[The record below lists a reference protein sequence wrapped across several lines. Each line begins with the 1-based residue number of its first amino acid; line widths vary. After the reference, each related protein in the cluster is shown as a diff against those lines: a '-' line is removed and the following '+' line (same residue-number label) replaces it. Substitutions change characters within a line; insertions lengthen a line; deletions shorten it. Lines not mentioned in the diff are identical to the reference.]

1 MNIKKY
7 FGGSL
12 QNIAKTTL
20 NFTKLANPSRWLLA
34 LLFLTSATPLLRAQ
48 LSITTSSLPDASVGE
63 PYMTADDGVV
73 RLTATGGSGL
83 YHWTYSSFSTPSTG
97 GTYDGLSFSVA
108 GVISGTPNGT
118 GTLTF
123 YAQAYDRTD
132 TSDISAAVQF
142 SITIDACMS
151 TIAPDSPLPTGEV
164 GIPYAPVLFVA
175 SGCTAP
181 YTYSATGASP
191 SASFPPGLTFIGSS
205 GTLSGTPTGAGT
217 FNIVVTAVDA
227 IQEVTIAPYTITINP
242 PPTTSTSS
250 PLPTAPVNVAYSQQI
265 DATGGTPP
273 YTFSMDAQPPGIV
286 NIDPNL
292 GIIYGTPTTAGT
304 YSFYIGVT
312 DSIGAHTTTPF
323 QVTFVTVASQIQVA
337 PLNLTFNADPNGN
350 PPPTQA
356 ITVVPVAGATPPVNY
371 SIIVDSGQSNTS
383 APTWISVNPTSG
395 TAPAGLV
402 VTVNQSGLTTGTYTA
417 RIQALDPIGVPTA
430 IPVTLNVAS
439 VTQQLTVAPAVLSF
453 SALAS
458 TPGNLVQNIAVSNT
472 GAIPLGFN
480 TSVVGST
487 SLFSNVTS
495 SASQTTPG
503 APVFLQ
509 VQVNTNGLQ
518 AGAYNDTIVLSS
530 SAGSTQI
537 PVSLFVAGSGSIV
550 AVNTTGALFQAVAGG
565 GSTATQSIE
574 VLNIG
579 DPSSTVNWNASLVSG
594 SNWLNLV
601 SSSGTATATT
611 PGALTLALTPNATQ
625 LTPGPYYAVVQITD
639 SNSLNSPQ
647 YVTAVLNLQPGAAAP
662 APSVAPAGLFFATD
676 AAGDPPSPQQEQINT
691 SSASPVTF
699 TASAATTDGATWLS
713 VTPASGTA
721 SGQTAGSI
729 TVSAD
734 PTQLTPGVY
743 TGDVSVSIGTLV
755 QSVNVTFVVPNS
767 TSASSD
773 AVARAKPR
781 PRVSGCTAS
790 QVTITET
797 GLPNNFAVPAGWP
810 ATLTAQL
817 NDDCGMPI
825 TGGSVVASFSN
836 GDRALNL
843 VGDSLGNYS
852 ATWQPGVANNN
863 MSVTLNAL
871 SGGLQSGTSQLYGSI
886 VPNLTPPPMIA
897 PGGTLNNL
905 NPVVGAP
912 LAPGTIAQVFG
923 SGLAPGAVSTGVLPL
938 PTLFNKTF
946 ALVGASQAPLYFLSS
961 GQINLQIPDGAAAT
975 QQLPIV
981 VSVNN
986 AVTLPQ
992 MLNIVPAAPGVLSA
1006 LDGPAP
1012 PSVQN
1017 GAHIIAQHS
1026 ADYSLVT
1033 SSNPASPGEYLVMYL
1048 VGLGATNPSVLSG
1061 YATPATPLHPVTLE
1075 PTVSVGSQVA
1085 TVTYAG
1091 LSPLFVGLY
1100 QINFQVPAGS
1110 ASGDLEVDVTQN
1122 GMAANP
1128 TFLPVSN

>member
-7 FGGSL
+7 FGESL
-12 QNIAKTTL
+12 QNIAKISL
-20 NFTKLANPSRWLLA
+20 NHTKLSSPSSWVLA
-34 LLFLTSATPLLRAQ
+34 LLLLAAATPLLRAQ
-48 LSITTSSLPDASVGE
+48 VAITTTSLPDASVGQS
-63 PYMTADDGVV
+63 YMTADDGVV

-108 GVISGTPNGT
+108 GVISGTPNAT

-123 YAQAYDRTD
+123 YAQATDRSN
-132 TSDISAAVQF
+132 TSDVSAAVQF
-142 SITIDACMS
+142 SITIDACVS
-151 TIAPDSPLPTGEV
+151 TITPASPLPNGEV
-164 GIPYAPVLFVA
+164 GIAYAPVVFAA

-181 YTYSATGASP
+181 YTYSATGATL
-191 SASFPPGLTFIGSS
+191 SAAFPQGLTFMSS
-205 GTLSGTPTGAGT
+205 TGILSGTPTAAGT

-227 IQEVTIAPYTITINP
+227 IQEITTAQYSITINP
-242 PPTTSTSS
+242 PPTTTTTS

-265 DATGGTPP
+265 TATGGTPP
-273 YTFSMDAQPPGIV
+273 YIFSMDAQPPGIV

-304 YSFYIGVT
+304 YNFYIGVA
-312 DSIGAHTTTPF
+312 DSLGAHTTTPF
-323 QVTFVTVASQIQVA
+323 QVTFVNVASQILVA
-337 PLNLTFNADPNGN
+337 PLSLTFNADPNGN

-356 ITVVPVAGATPPVNY
+356 LTVTPTTGATPPVNY
-371 SIIVDSGQSNTS
+371 SVIVDSGQSNTA
-383 APTWISVNPTSG
+383 APAWITVNPSSG
-395 TAPAGLV
+395 TAPAGVV

-417 RIQALDPIGVPTA
+417 RIQVLDPIGVPTA
-430 IPVTLNVAS
+430 IPVTLNVAT
-439 VTQQLTVAPAVLSF
+439 VTQQLTVAPAMLSF
-453 SALAS
+453 SALSS
-458 TPGNLVQNIAVSNT
+458 TPGNLVQNLVVSNT
-472 GAIPLGFN
+472 GASPLGFN
-480 TSVVGST
+480 ASVTGSS
-487 SLFSNVTS
+487 SLFSTVAS

-503 APVFLQ
+503 APVYLQ

-518 AGAYNDTIVLSS
+518 VGAYNDTIVLSS
-530 SAGSTQI
+530 SAGTTQI

-550 AVNTTGALFQAVAGG
+550 AVNTTGALFQAIAGG
-565 GSTATQSIE
+565 GSTATQNIE

-594 SNWLNLV
+594 SNWLDVL
-601 SSSGTATATT
+601 SSSGTATATA
-611 PGALTLALTPNATQ
+611 PGVLTLALTQNATQ
-625 LTPGPYYAVVQITD
+625 LTPGPYYALVQITD

-647 YVTAVLNLQPGAAAP
+647 YVTAVLNLEQGTAAP
-662 APSVAPAGLFFATD
+662 APSVAPAGLFFASDT
-676 AAGDPPSPQQEQINT
+676 AGDAPAAQQVQINT
-691 SSASPVTF
+691 SSASPVAF
-699 TASAATTDGATWLS
+699 TASAATSDGSTWLS

-721 SGQTAGSI
+721 SGSTAGSI

-734 PTQLTPGVY
+734 PTQLSSPGVY
-743 TGDVSVSIGTLV
+743 SGNVSVSIGSMV
-755 QSVNVTFVVPNS
+755 QSVNVTFVVPSS
-767 TSASSD
+767 TSSA
-773 AVARAKPR
+773 ARPSAKPQ
-781 PRVSGCTAS
+781 PRQSGCTAS

-797 GLPNNFAVPAGWP
+797 GLPNNFVSPAGWP
-810 ATLTAQL
+810 VTLTAQL
-817 NDDCGMPI
+817 NDDCGAPI
-825 TGGSVVASFSN
+825 TVGSVVASFSN

-863 MSVTLNAL
+863 MSVTLNGL
-871 SGGLQSGTSQLYGSI
+871 SGALRPGTSQLYGSI

-905 NPVVGAP
+905 NPVLGAP

-938 PTLFNKTF
+938 PTTFNKTF
-946 ALVGASQAPLYFLSS
+946 ALVGAAYAPLYFLSS
-961 GQINLQIPDGAAAT
+961 GQINLEIPSGAAAT

-992 MLNIVPAAPGVLSA
+992 MLDIVPAAPGVLSA
-1006 LDGPAP
+1006 LDGPTP

-1033 SSNPASPGEYLVMYL
+1033 SSHPAAPGEYLIMYL
-1048 VGLGATNPSVLSG
+1048 VGLGATNPIVLSG
-1061 YATPATPLHPVTLE
+1061 YATPASPLHPVTLE
-1075 PTVSVGSQVA
+1075 PTVSVGSQLA
-1085 TVTYAG
+1085 TVSYAG

-1110 ASGDLEVDVTQN
+1110 AAGDLEVDVRQN
-1122 GMAANP
+1122 GVAANP
-1128 TFLPVSN
+1128 TLLPVSN